1 VSNREKLVLIG
12 NGMAGIA
19 CLENIL
25 RLAPD
30 RFDVTVFGAE
40 TYPNYNRILL
50 SPVLAG
56 DMDWDDIILNPE
68 SWYAERNIKL
78 HMGVKVATIDRER
91 RLIVSADGTGHPY
104 DKAIIATG
112 SDALIIPLPGHD
124 KEGVVVFRTINDCKA
139 MIDASKKFKRAA
151 VIGGGL
157 LGLEAARG
165 LKNLGMDVTV
175 IHLAEWPME
184 RQLDA
189 GGGGYLAR
197 ALRMQGIHML
207 LARQTEAIEG
217 DERVTSLRFKDGERL
232 ETDFVVMAA
241 GIKPNKDVATAANLT
256 CNRGIVVSDFM
267 QTSDPDIYAVGE
279 CAEHRGIC
287 YGLVAPLYEQ
297 GRTLAAHITSSE
309 VKAYKGS
316 VLSTKLKVSGIDVFS
331 AGRCQE
337 DEACEVMRVED
348 SFSGVYKKAIINN
361 GTLVGAVLV
370 GDISQAA
377 TLEQLILSGKTL
389 NGERATLL
397 QSGEHL
403 AKKDAAGAAA
413 ALMDLPGDTIIC
425 GCNGVSKGTLV
436 AAIHSQGLTT
446 RKAVAECTNASRS
459 CGGCGP
465 QIEALI
471 QAIHGDKANAAPV
484 KQPLCDC
491 TPLSRDE
498 VVTVIREHHLTS
510 VREAMASLGWES
522 EGCSVC
528 RPAINYFITMCWP
541 GENEDDPRSRFIN
554 ERVHANIQKDGT
566 YSVVPRMYGGVTT
579 PEELRRIADV
589 ALKYDVPLV
598 KVTGGQRID
607 LLGVQKEALPVIWKE
622 LDMPSGFAYAKA
634 VRTVKTCVGSTFC
647 RFGTRDS
654 IAFGIR
660 LEKKFENLWTPAK
673 IKMAVNGCPRNCAES
688 LIKDVGL
695 IAVDKAWEIYVGGNG
710 GVKVRVAELLCTVDD
725 EDEAVEIIAAFLQLY
740 RREANYNER
749 TSVWCEQV
757 GMDYIKRV
765 VVEDLDKRKLLVD
778 DMETALAGRID
789 PWRERV
795 EGIAS
800 GNREFVTE
808 FQPLRSNEM
817 VTV

>member
-1 VSNREKLVLIG
+1 MSKREKLVLIG

-25 RLAPD
+25 RMAPE
-30 RFDVTVFGAE
+30 RYDVSVFGAE
-40 TYPNYNRILL
+40 KYPNYNRILL

-56 DMDWDDIILNPE
+56 DMSWDDIILNPE
-68 SWYAERNIKL
+68 SWYAERNISL
-78 HMGVKVATIDRER
+78 HMGLKVISIDRER
-91 RLIVSADGTGHPY
+91 KVVIAEDGTEEPY
-104 DKAIIATG
+104 DKVILATG
-112 SDALIIPLPGHD
+112 SNALIIPLPGHD
-124 KEGVVVFRTINDCKA
+124 KEGVVVFRTINDCKT
-139 MIDASKKFKRAA
+139 MIDASKRYKRAA

-165 LKNLGMDVTV
+165 LKNLGMDVTIV
-175 IHLAEWPME
+175 HLAAWPME

-189 GGGGYLAR
+189 GGGAYLAR
-197 ALRMQGIHML
+197 AIRMQGIHML

-217 DERVTSLRFKDGERL
+217 DERVTALRFKDGECL

-241 GIKPNKDVATAANLT
+241 GIKPNAEVALASGLT
-256 CNRGIVVSDFM
+256 CNRGVVVSDHL
-267 QTSDPDIYAVGE
+267 QTSDTSIYAVGE
-279 CAEHRGIC
+279 CAEHRGTC

-297 GRTLAAHITSSE
+297 GRALAAHITGTEGKS
-309 VKAYKGS
+309 YKGS
-316 VLSTKLKVSGIDVFS
+316 VLSTKLKVSGVDVFS

-337 DEACEVMRVED
+337 DDACEVMRVED

-370 GDISQAA
+370 GDLTQAA
-377 TLEQLILSGKTL
+377 MLEQLVHSGKTL

-397 QSGEHL
+397 QSASPD
-403 AKKDAAGAAA
+403 AKKESITPAA

-465 QIEALI
+465 QVELLI

-484 KQPLCDC
+484 MKPLCDC
-491 TPLSRDE
+491 TTLSRDA

-510 VREAMASLGWES
+510 VREAMYSMGWEG

-528 RPAINYFITMCWP
+528 RPAINYFLTMCWP
-541 GENEDDPRSRFIN
+541 GENDDDPRSRFIN

-579 PEELRRIADV
+579 PDELRRIAEV
-589 ALKYDVPLV
+589 AQRHDVPLV

-607 LLGVQKEALPVIWKE
+607 LLGVKKEALPAIWKE

-654 IAFGIR
+654 ISFGIQI
-660 LEKKFENLWTPAK
+660 EKMFENLWTPAK

-710 GVKVRVAELLCTVDD
+710 GMKVRVAELLCTIDD
-725 EDEAVEIIAAFLQLY
+725 EDEVLEIIAAFLQLY

-757 GMDYIKRV
+757 GMDYIRRA
-765 VVEDLDKRKLLVD
+765 VVENMDNRKKLAS
-778 DMETALAGRID
+778 DMHLALANRVD
-789 PWRERV
+789 PWRDRV
-795 EGIAS
+795 QSLES
-800 GNREFVTE
+800 GSAEFTTE
-808 FQPLRSNEM
+808 FAPLPATGL
-817 VTV
+817 VAV